1 MTVLAWINEQT
12 NICENT
18 TLDDRPASEIIIPGY
33 LILDLEAIGSGGIGD
48 IWDGTKLIK
57 TESQVTPSDQQPA
70 TSGTQEL

>member
-18 TLDDRPASEIIIPGY
+18 TLDDRPASEITIPGY
-33 LILDLEAIGSGGIGD
+33 LIIDLEAVGGGGIGD
-48 IWDGTKLIK
+48 AWDGTKLVK
-57 TESQVTPSDQQPA
+57 PEPEVVPSDQQPV